1 MSKRVAIIGAG
12 FSGTMTAVQ
21 LARRGLDVTL
31 IGRAPQVGKGVAYST
46 EDPVHLLNIRAG
58 KMGAWP
64 EAPTDFANVTG
75 FDPEAYVL
83 RMHFGKY
90 LRDIL
95 DASAVTLVEGEAVGA
110 EPGWTV
116 QMADG
121 SSIAA
126 DALVLAPGNQAPD
139 ALPFARDLPERLF
152 AADPWGPAGRAAIAK
167 AVASGGDVL
176 VIGSGLSM
184 IDVALSLDAAGHRG
198 KLVAVSRRGQ
208 WPRIHLERMS
218 AVPSSDDAPT
228 GSLRALFR
236 WVRQR
241 TGECE
246 WRDAVD
252 SVRPRTHEFWQS
264 LSLDDQRRFMR
275 HARPWWDVHRH
286 RIAPKAGEIVER
298 MIADGRMEVLAG
310 RVQALRELE
319 ERPSTSSGRADVR
332 GTSESLSSG
341 RANLGDGTL
350 EAVIRRRG
358 AVEVD
363 APRRFAVGIN
373 CTGPLH
379 AIART
384 RDPVLRSLLDAG
396 LAEPDALGIGIE
408 VDDEARVIGP
418 NAPQSQRPSTG
429 SGQRLWAMG
438 SLGKA
443 RFWEIIAV
451 PDIRVQAAQVADA
464 IAKELHDV

>member
-21 LARRGLDVTL
+21 LARRGIDVTL
-31 IGRAPQVGKGVAYST
+31 IGRAPQVGKGVAYAT
-46 EDPVHLLNIRAG
+46 EDPAHLLNIPAV

-64 EAPTDFANVTG
+64 DAPGDFAAATG
-75 FDPEAYVL
+75 SDPEAYVP
-83 RMHFGKY
+83 RMHFGTY

-95 DASAVTLVEGEAVGA
+95 DASAVTLVEGEAVAA

-116 QMADG
+116 RMADG

-139 ALPFARDLPERLF
+139 ALPFSRDLPAHLF
-152 AADPWGPAGRAAIAK
+152 AADPWGPAGRAAIAQ

-176 VIGSGLSM
+176 VVGSGLSM
-184 IDVALSLDAAGHRG
+184 IDVAMSLDAAGHKG

-208 WPRIHLERMS
+208 RPRVQLETMS
-218 AVPSSDDAPT
+218 QIPSSEAAPT
-228 GSLRALFR
+228 GSLSALFR

-241 TGECE
+241 SGEVP

-252 SVRPRTHEFWQS
+252 SVRPRTHELWQS

-286 RIAPKAGEIVER
+286 RIAPQAGAIVER
-298 MIADGRMEVLAG
+298 MIAEGRMEVIGG
-310 RVQALRELE
+310 RVQTLREKDG
-319 ERPSTSSGRADVR
+319 PSTSSGRTD
-332 GTSESLSSG
+332 S
-341 RANLGDGTL
+341 L
-350 EAVIRRRG
+350 EAVIRQRG
-358 AVEVD
+358 AAASD
-363 APRRFAVGIN
+363 AARRFAVGIN

-384 RDPVLRSLLDAG
+384 RDPVLRSLLDAE
-396 LAEPDALGIGIE
+396 LAEPDALGIGLK
-408 VDDEARVIGP
+408 VDDGVRVIG
-418 NAPQSQRPSTG
+418 ADRPSTG

-443 RFWEIIAV
+443 RYWEIIGV
-451 PDIRVQAAQVADA
+451 PDIRVQAAEVADA
-464 IAKELHDV
+464 IAKELINVFQS

>member
-1 MSKRVAIIGAG
+1 
-12 FSGTMTAVQ
+12 MTAVQ
-21 LARRGLDVTL
+21 LAKRGIDVTL
-31 IGRAPQVGKGVAYST
+31 IGRAPQFGTGVAYST
-46 EDPVHLLNIRAG
+46 EDPAHLLNIPAA

-64 EAPTDFANVTG
+64 EAPGDFAAATG
-75 FDPEAYVL
+75 SDPEAYVPRAL
-83 RMHFGKY
+83 FGRY

-95 DASAVTLVEGEAVGA
+95 DASAVHIVEGEAVGA

-116 QMADG
+116 RMADG
-121 SSIAA
+121 SRIAA

-139 ALPFARDLPERLF
+139 ALPFARDLPEHLF

-167 AVASGGDVL
+167 AVESHGDVL
-176 VIGSGLSM
+176 VVGSGLSM

-208 WPRIHLERMS
+208 MPRSQLETMS
-218 AVPSSDDAPT
+218 QVPSSDDAPT

-241 TGECE
+241 SGEVA
-246 WRDAVD
+246 WRDLVD
-252 SVRPRTHEFWQS
+252 SVRPRTHELWQS

-298 MIADGRMEVLAG
+298 MIAAGRMEIFGG
-310 RVQALRELE
+310 RVQ
-319 ERPSTSSGRADVR
+319 
-332 GTSESLSSG
+332 SLVETD
-341 RANLGDGTL
+341 DGI
-350 EAVIRRRG
+350 EAVIRQRG
-358 AVEVD
+358 AAKND
-363 APRRFAVGIN
+363 PARQFAVGIN

-396 LAEPDALGIGIE
+396 LAEPDALGIGIK
-408 VDDEARVIGP
+408 VDEGVRVIGP
-418 NAPQSQRPSTG
+418 NASPT
-429 SGQRLWAMG
+429 QRLWAIG

-443 RFWEIIAV
+443 RYWEIIAV
-451 PDIRVQAAQVADA
+451 PDIRVQAGEVADA
-464 IAKELHDV
+464 IAKELNDVVQS

>member
-21 LARRGLDVTL
+21 LARRGIDVTL

-46 EDPVHLLNIRAG
+46 EDPAHLLNIPAV

-64 EAPTDFANVTG
+64 DAPGDFAAATG
-75 FDPEAYVL
+75 SDPEAYVP
-83 RMHFGKY
+83 RMLFGRY

-95 DASAVTLVEGEAVGA
+95 DASAVTVIEGEAVAA
-110 EPGWTV
+110 EPGEGWTV
-116 QMADG
+116 RMADG

-139 ALPFARDLPERLF
+139 ALRQARDLPEHLF
-152 AADPWGPAGRAAIAK
+152 AADLWGPAGRAAIAA

-176 VIGSGLSM
+176 VVGSSLSM
-184 IDVALSLDAAGHRG
+184 IDVALSLDAAGHKG

-208 WPRIHLERMS
+208 MPRIHLPKMS
-218 AVPSSDDAPT
+218 AVPASDDAPS
-228 GSLRALFR
+228 GSLLDLWR

-241 TGECE
+241 TDEVD

-252 SVRPRTHEFWQS
+252 SVRPRTHALWQS

-275 HARPWWDVHRH
+275 HARPWWGVHRH
-286 RIAPKAGEIVER
+286 RIAPRAGAIVER
-298 MIADGRMEVLAG
+298 MIAEGRMEVLAG
-310 RVQALRELE
+310 RIQTLREKDG
-319 ERPSTSSGRADVR
+319 PSTSSGQ
-332 GTSESLSSG
+332 G
-341 RANLGDGTL
+341 L
-350 EAVIRRRG
+350 EAVIRQRG
-358 AVEVD
+358 AAASD
-363 APRRFAVGIN
+363 AARRFAVGIN

-396 LAEPDALGIGIE
+396 LAEPDALGIGLK
-408 VDDEARVIGP
+408 VDDNVRVIG
-418 NAPQSQRPSTG
+418 AD
-429 SGQRLWAMG
+429 RLWAMG

-443 RFWEIIAV
+443 RYWEIIAV
-451 PDIRVQAAQVADA
+451 PDIRVQAAEVADA
-464 IAKELHDV
+464 IAKELINVVQS

>member
-1 MSKRVAIIGAG
+1 MRRQDLSNRVAIIGAG
-12 FSGTMTAVQ
+12 FAGTMTAVQ
-21 LARRGLDVTL
+21 LARRGIDVTL
-31 IGRAPQVGKGVAYST
+31 IGRAPQVGKWVAYST
-46 EDPVHLLNIRAG
+46 EDPAHLLNISAV

-64 EAPTDFANVTG
+64 DAPGDFAAATG
-75 FDPEAYVL
+75 SDVEAYVP
-83 RMHFGKY
+83 RMLFGKY

-95 DASAVTLVEGEAVGA
+95 EASAVTVVEGEAVGV
-110 EPGWTV
+110 EPGEGWTV
-116 QMADG
+116 LMADG

-139 ALPFARDLPERLF
+139 ALPFALALPERLF
-152 AADPWGPAGRAAIAK
+152 AADPWGPGGRAAIK
-167 AVASGGDVL
+167 EAVRTGGDVL
-176 VIGSGLSM
+176 VVGSGLSM
-184 IDVALSLDAAGHRG
+184 IDVALSLDAAGHKG

-208 WPRIHLERMS
+208 RPRVHLDAMT

-241 TGECE
+241 TSEVE

-252 SVRPRTHEFWQS
+252 SVRPRTHELWGS

-286 RIAPKAGEIVER
+286 RIAPQAGEIVER
-298 MIADGRMEVLAG
+298 MIAEGRMEVLGG
-310 RVQALRELE
+310 RVQSLLEL
-319 ERPSTSSGRADVR
+319 ERPSTSSGRAI
-332 GTSESLSSG
+332 S
-341 RANLGDGTL
+341 L
-350 EAVIRRRG
+350 EAVIRQRG
-358 AVEVD
+358 AANVD
-363 APRRFAVGIN
+363 APRQFAVGIN

-396 LAEPDALGIGIE
+396 LAEPDALGIGLK
-408 VDDEARVIGP
+408 VDEGVRVIG
-418 NAPQSQRPSTG
+418 AD
-429 SGQRLWAMG
+429 RLWAMG

-443 RFWEIIAV
+443 RYWEIIAV
-451 PDIRVQAAQVADA
+451 PDIRVQAAEVADA
-464 IAKELHDV
+464 IARELEHVGR